1 MAPTKSCNSYYVL
14 RFSKQEI
21 WFDSSLILLQA
32 QSLNQISGA
41 LDVRSLTLIIKEQ
54 EAKIKNLESGIKA
67 QEAKVKKLENEFRS
81 RNA

>member
-1 MAPTKSCNSYYVL
+1 
-14 RFSKQEI
+14 
-21 WFDSSLILLQA
+21 LLQA

-54 EAKIKNLESGIKA
+54 EEKIKNLESDIKA